1 MSLITQLQQDQ
12 LQARKDK
19 DQKRLSILQVVLS
32 EIKNEQIKLGKELQ
46 DEQAQSVV
54 ASQVK
59 KLRDGLKDFE
69 SAGRSD
75 LAEEAQAEISVLESY
90 LPEQLDDS
98 ELRSIIEST
107 ITELGAS
114 TAAEMGKV
122 MSAAMPK
129 VSGRAD
135 GNRVRALVQ
144 ELLK

>member
-46 DEQAQSVV
+46 DDQAQNVV

-75 LAEEAQAEISVLESY
+75 LAESAQAEISVLESY
-90 LPEQLDDS
+90 LPEQLDDT
-98 ELRSIIEST
+98 ELRSIIQST

-122 MSAAMPK
+122 MSASMPK

>member
-1 MSLITQLQQDQ
+1 MSLITQLQKDQ

-19 DQKRLSILQVVLS
+19 DQKRLSILQIVLS

-75 LAEEAQAEISVLESY
+75 LAEVAQAEISVLESY